1 MRLIARSLEGIAL
14 DGGAWSSSP
23 LVHILPNLLGSR
35 LMAHVH
41 RETAAGRSRKSLVGA
56 LAITGSFLLIEV
68 GGAVWTGSLA
78 LAADAGHMLT
88 DVGGLALA
96 LFAAWVAA
104 RPPTPAKTYGY
115 YRVEI
120 LAATV
125 NALLLLAVAG
135 FILVEAYQ
143 RLRAP
148 REVQAGPML
157 AIAVAGLA
165 ANLVAAWLLRQDARE
180 SLNVRA
186 AYLEVLGDALSSLGV
201 IVAALVVMRTGLTIA
216 DPLVSALIALFII
229 PRTWRL
235 LTQAVNVLLEGTP
248 SHLDLGEIERAMIQ
262 APGVRRVHDLHV
274 WTLTSGREAMSAH
287 VVVDDVRESER
298 LLEALHAVLHARFGI
313 DHTTIQLDVERPV
326 LQIKGPGGA

>member
-1 MRLIARSLEGIAL
+1 M
-14 DGGAWSSSP
+14 
-23 LVHILPNLLGSR
+23 VH
-35 LMAHVH
+35 AH
-41 RETAAGRSRKSLVGA
+41 RETAAGRSRGALVGA
-56 LAITGSFLLIEV
+56 LAITGGFLLVEAA
-68 GGAVWTGSLA
+68 GAAWTGSLA

-96 LFAAWVAA
+96 LFATWIAA

-125 NALLLLAVAG
+125 NALLLLAVAAV
-135 FILVEAYQ
+135 ILVEAYQ
-143 RLRAP
+143 RLRAH
-148 REVQAGPML
+148 REVLGGPML

-165 ANLVAAWLLRQDARE
+165 ANLMAAWLLRGDAHE

-201 IVAALVVMRTGLTIA
+201 IVAALVVMRTGVTLV
-216 DPLVSALIALFII
+216 DPLVSALIALFIV

-235 LTQAVNVLLEGTP
+235 LRQAVNVLLEGTP
-248 SHLDLGEIERAMIQ
+248 PHLELAEIEAAMC
-262 APGVRRVHDLHV
+262 AVAGVRHVHDLHV

-287 VVVDDVRESER
+287 VAVDDVRESER
-298 LLEALHAVLHARFGI
+298 LLETLHALLHARFGI
-313 DHTTIQLDVERPV
+313 DHTTIQLETEPPAV
-326 LQIKGPGGA
+326 LRIKSPT